1 MYRWNWPFR
10 FDFLKGAWPLTIFKN
25 FFSEK
30 HMQPTQKIRLDE
42 TIPTV
47 LLLSRSDIKKTPFG
61 DFEVLES
68 YMERFEF
75 VILTMIN

>member
-1 MYRWNWPFR
+1 MASLLYFR
-10 FDFLKGAWPLTIFKN
+10 NKGAWPLTIFKN
-25 FFSEK
+25 FFSESQI
-30 HMQPTQKIRLDE
+30 QPAQKIRLDE
-42 TIPTV
+42 TILMV
-47 LLLSRSDIKKTPFG
+47 LLLSRSDIKKAGFG